1 MSDVT
6 PAESTITAM
15 MMALK
20 YSMRPNPKGCFLSA
34 GRCESF
40 VPTMVMTL
48 ESASLRLFTAS
59 ITMATELAKT
69 PTPAL
74 NAANNTLAMMPIQLV
89 LIICEDRS
97 IFFLFSLVFLTV
109 AKLFVTKYQL
119 IYSCLSIT
127 NA

>member
-1 MSDVT
+1 MIFLMDSMSEVT

-20 YSMRPNPKGCFLSA
+20 YSMRPNPKGCLRSA
-34 GRCESF
+34 GRCESL

-59 ITMATELAKT
+59 ITMATELAKM

-74 NAANNTLAMMPIQLV
+74 KAANNTLAMMPTQLV
-89 LIICEDRS
+89 LIICEERS
-97 IFFLFSLVFLTV
+97 IVC
-109 AKLFVTKYQL
+109 A
-119 IYSCLSIT
+119 
-127 NA
+127 